1 MFEHLYTIMTASSY
15 RKDCLDESVP
25 VVEKGK
31 KGKKVKETAG
41 QDDALSVAKELNK
54 PKHN

>member
-31 KGKKVKETAG
+31 KGKKVKETAV

-54 PKHN
+54 PKQN